1 MPRKP
6 SLTLTEAELPLM
18 EVLWRKGAATVT
30 EVVEGLPKDK
40 PVAYNTVLT
49 MLRIL
54 ERKGYARHTKD
65 GRAFVYQ
72 PVVDRGQASRNAVRQ
87 LLSRFFHDSPELLV
101 LNLLK
106 DETIDEAEL
115 ARLKGMIESE

>member
-1 MPRKP
+1 
-6 SLTLTEAELPLM
+6 
-18 EVLWRKGAATVT
+18 
-30 EVVEGLPKDK
+30 
-40 PVAYNTVLT
+40 